1 MLLQDSLAVTAS
13 YTATLHETLRAIRDA
28 LPPDKPVVDVQ
39 EILSTQVHWTT
50 EMANQLVG
58 LAEHFEKMEV
68 ALKDSE
74 AGERFGEDDIQGK
87 RSRALYVCG
96 DSGTFQE
103 MMRDA
108 EELPVIL
115 AELEDAWRVVE
126 RSLYV
131 IVCSTV
137 SLLGPDLF

>member
-1 MLLQDSLAVTAS
+1 VTAS

-50 EMANQLVG
+50 EMAHQLVG
-58 LAEHFEKMEV
+58 LAEHFGKMEV

-74 AGERFGEDDIQGK
+74 AGVRFGEDDIQGTQSCIV
-87 RSRALYVCG
+87 RLCG

-108 EELPVIL
+108 EELPIIL
-115 AELEDAWRVVE
+115 AELEDAWKVVE

-131 IVCSTV
+131 LVCSNAT
-137 SLLGPDLF
+137 LLGPDLV